1 MTRATT
7 QNLKKTTSPKSS
19 TSKRAASVQ
28 NRPSVEDLLAF
39 ILKFLDD
46 GKAQDVLSI
55 DLKGKTSLADYL
67 VVASGSSTRQVNALA
82 ITLAEKLKEKHISCR
97 IEGKQGTGEWMIIDL
112 GDIIVH
118 IFHPQTRA
126 FYEIEELWGIKT
138 PVKK

>member
-82 ITLAEKLKEKHISCR
+82 VTLAEKLKEKHISCR
-97 IEGKQGTGEWMIIDL
+97 IGGKQGTGEWMIIDL

>member
-7 QNLKKTTSPKSS
+7 Q
-19 TSKRAASVQ
+19 TSKKGKTQESGKTKRSVSTKT
-28 NRPSVEDLLAF
+28 RPSVEDLLAF

-82 ITLAEKLKEKHISCR
+82 VTLAEKLKEKHISCR
-97 IEGKQGTGEWMIIDL
+97 IEGKQGTGEWIIIDL

-118 IFHPQTRA
+118 IFHPETRA

>member
-7 QNLKKTTSPKSS
+7 QNLKKTTSLKSS

-82 ITLAEKLKEKHISCR
+82 VTLAEKLKEKHISCR

>member
-1 MTRATT
+1 MTRAPT

-46 GKAQDVLSI
+46 GKALDVLSI

-82 ITLAEKLKEKHISCR
+82 VTLAEKLKEKHISCR

>member
-1 MTRATT
+1 MTTT
-7 QNLKKTTSPKSS
+7 PLKQNKKAPSAPTQ
-19 TSKRAASVQ
+19 KRAS
-28 NRPSVEDLLAF
+28 RKKEKLSVEDLLTF
-39 ILKFLDD
+39 VLKFLDD
-46 GKAQDVLSI
+46 GKAQDIVSI

-82 ITLAEKLKEKHISCR
+82 VTLAEKIKEKHISCR
-97 IEGKQGTGEWMIIDL
+97 VEGKQGSGEWMIIDL

-118 IFHPQTRA
+118 VFHPETRT

>member
-7 QNLKKTTSPKSS
+7 QTLKKTTSPKSS

-82 ITLAEKLKEKHISCR
+82 VTLAEKLKEKHISCR

>member
-82 ITLAEKLKEKHISCR
+82 VTLAEKLKEKHISCR

>member
-1 MTRATT
+1 MTRAPT

-82 ITLAEKLKEKHISCR
+82 VTLAEKLKEKHISCR

>member
-7 QNLKKTTSPKSS
+7 Q
-19 TSKRAASVQ
+19 TSKKGKTQESGKTKR
-28 NRPSVEDLLAF
+28 SVEDLLAF

-82 ITLAEKLKEKHISCR
+82 VTLAEKLKEKHISCR

-118 IFHPQTRA
+118 IFHPETRA

>member
-1 MTRATT
+1 MTRAPT

-28 NRPSVEDLLAF
+28 NRLSVEDLLAF

-82 ITLAEKLKEKHISCR
+82 VTLAEKLKEKHISCR

>member
-1 MTRATT
+1 MTHATT
-7 QNLKKTTSPKSS
+7 LASPKTTAQKA
-19 TSKRAASVQ
+19 SKTKRSARTKVKL
-28 NRPSVEDLLAF
+28 SVEEILSF

-82 ITLAEKLKEKHISCR
+82 VTLAEKLKEMHISCH

-118 IFHPQTRA
+118 IFHPDTRA
-126 FYEIEELWGIKT
+126 FYEIEELWGVKT
-138 PVKK
+138 PVQK

>member
-1 MTRATT
+1 MTRAPT

-28 NRPSVEDLLAF
+28 NRPSVENLLAF

-82 ITLAEKLKEKHISCR
+82 VTLAEKLKEKHISCR